1 MPITQAKTARNA
13 VAVARGHDA
22 IGMIAVPVGTG
33 RQSAGHVMTVSA
45 GHVMTVSA
53 GHVMT
58 VSAGH
63 VMTVSAGHV
72 MMVSAGH
79 VMTIAGGRGTG
90 EAAIRVAVNSIA
102 RKHRSW
108 I

>member
-22 IGMIAVPVGTG
+22 IEMIAVPVGTG
-33 RQSAGHVMTVSA
+33 RQSAGHVMT
-45 GHVMTVSA
+45 
-53 GHVMT
+53 
-58 VSAGH
+58 
-63 VMTVSAGHV
+63 
-72 MMVSAGH
+72 
-79 VMTIAGGRGTG
+79 IAGGRGTSEG
-90 EAAIRVAVNSIA
+90 AIHVAVNSIA

>member
-13 VAVARGHDA
+13 VAVARDRDA
-22 IGMIAVPVGTG
+22 IGMTVVPVGTG
-33 RQSAGHVMTVSA
+33 RQIAGHVMTVSA

-63 VMTVSAGHV
+63 VMTV
-72 MMVSAGH
+72 
-79 VMTIAGGRGTG
+79 AGGRGTNKD
-90 EAAIRVAVNSIA
+90 AIRVAVNSIA
-102 RKHRSW
+102 RKRRSW

>member
-22 IGMIAVPVGTG
+22 IEMIAVPVGTG
-33 RQSAGHVMTVSA
+33 RQSAGHIMTVSA
-45 GHVMTVSA
+45 GHVMMVN
-53 GHVMT
+53 
-58 VSAGH
+58 
-63 VMTVSAGHV
+63 AGHV

-79 VMTIAGGRGTG
+79 VMTIAEDRETN

-102 RKHRSW
+102 RKHHSW

>member
-33 RQSAGHVMTVSA
+33 RQSAGHVMTVSV
-45 GHVMTVSA
+45 GHVM
-53 GHVMT
+53 M
-58 VSAGH
+58 
-63 VMTVSAGHV
+63 VSAGHV

-79 VMTIAGGRGTG
+79 VMTIAGGRGTSEG
-90 EAAIRVAVNSIA
+90 AIHVAVNSIA

>member
-22 IGMIAVPVGTG
+22 IEMIAVPVGTG
-33 RQSAGHVMTVSA
+33 RQSV
-45 GHVMTVSA
+45 
-53 GHVMT
+53 
-58 VSAGH
+58 GH

-79 VMTIAGGRGTG
+79 VMTIAEDRETN

>member
-33 RQSAGHVMTVSA
+33 RQ
-45 GHVMTVSA
+45 SA

>member
-53 GHVMT
+53 GHVM
-58 VSAGH
+58 
-63 VMTVSAGHV
+63 
-72 MMVSAGH
+72 MVSAGH
-79 VMTIAGGRGTG
+79 VMTIAGGRGTSEG
-90 EAAIRVAVNSIA
+90 AIRVAVNSIA

>member
-13 VAVARGHDA
+13 VAVARVHDA
-22 IGMIAVPVGTG
+22 IEMIAVPVGTG
-33 RQSAGHVMTVSA
+33 RQSVGHVMTVSA

-58 VSAGH
+58 
-63 VMTVSAGHV
+63 
-72 MMVSAGH
+72 
-79 VMTIAGGRGTG
+79 IAGGRGTS

>member
-45 GHVMTVSA
+45 GHVM
-53 GHVMT
+53 
-58 VSAGH
+58 
-63 VMTVSAGHV
+63 
-72 MMVSAGH
+72 MVSAGH

-102 RKHRSW
+102 RKRRSW

>member
-53 GHVMT
+53 GHVM
-58 VSAGH
+58 
-63 VMTVSAGHV
+63 
-72 MMVSAGH
+72 MVSAGH

-90 EAAIRVAVNSIA
+90 EAAIRVALNSIA

>member
-13 VAVARGHDA
+13 VAVARGRDA

-33 RQSAGHVMTVSA
+33 RQSAGHIMTVSA
-45 GHVMTVSA
+45 GHVM
-53 GHVMT
+53 M
-58 VSAGH
+58 
-63 VMTVSAGHV
+63 VSAGHV

-79 VMTIAGGRGTG
+79 VMTIAGDRGTN
-90 EAAIRVAVNSIA
+90 EAAIRVVVNSIA

>member
-13 VAVARGHDA
+13 VAVARGHNA
-22 IGMIAVPVGTG
+22 IGMIAAPVGTG
-33 RQSAGHVMTVSA
+33 SQRAGHVM
-45 GHVMTVSA
+45 M
-53 GHVMT
+53 
-58 VSAGH
+58 
-63 VMTVSAGHV
+63 VSAGHV

-79 VMTIAGGRGTG
+79 VMTIAGGRGTSEG
-90 EAAIRVAVNSIA
+90 AIRVAVNSIA

>member
-13 VAVARGHDA
+13 VAVARVHDA
-22 IGMIAVPVGTG
+22 IEMIAVPVGTG
-33 RQSAGHVMTVSA
+33 RQSVGHVMT
-45 GHVMTVSA
+45 
-53 GHVMT
+53 
-58 VSAGH
+58 
-63 VMTVSAGHV
+63 
-72 MMVSAGH
+72 VSAGH
-79 VMTIAGGRGTG
+79 VMTIAGGRGTS

>member
-53 GHVMT
+53 GHVM
-58 VSAGH
+58 
-63 VMTVSAGHV
+63 
-72 MMVSAGH
+72 MVSAGH
-79 VMTIAGGRGTG
+79 VMTIAGGRGTN

-102 RKHRSW
+102 RKRRSW

>member
-33 RQSAGHVMTVSA
+33 RQSA

>member
-13 VAVARGHDA
+13 VAVARVHDA
-22 IGMIAVPVGTG
+22 IEMIAVPVGTG

-45 GHVMTVSA
+45 GHVMT
-53 GHVMT
+53 
-58 VSAGH
+58 
-63 VMTVSAGHV
+63 
-72 MMVSAGH
+72 
-79 VMTIAGGRGTG
+79 IAGGRGTSEG
-90 EAAIRVAVNSIA
+90 AIRVAVNSIA

>member
-22 IGMIAVPVGTG
+22 IEMIAVPVGTG
-33 RQSAGHVMTVSA
+33 RQSAGHI
-45 GHVMTVSA
+45 
-53 GHVMT
+53 
-58 VSAGH
+58 
-63 VMTVSAGHV
+63 MTVSAGHV
-72 MMVSAGH
+72 MMVSVGH
-79 VMTIAGGRGTG
+79 VMTIAGGRGTS

>member
-13 VAVARGHDA
+13 VAVARVHDA
-22 IGMIAVPVGTG
+22 IEMIAVPVGTG
-33 RQSAGHVMTVSA
+33 RQSVGHVMTVSA

-53 GHVMT
+53 RHVMT
-58 VSAGH
+58 VSARH
-63 VMTVSAGHV
+63 VMT
-72 MMVSAGH
+72 VSAGH
-79 VMTIAGGRGTG
+79 VMTIAGGRGTSEG
-90 EAAIRVAVNSIA
+90 AIRVAVNSIA

>member
-58 VSAGH
+58 
-63 VMTVSAGHV
+63 
-72 MMVSAGH
+72 
-79 VMTIAGGRGTG
+79 IAGGRGTS

>member
-45 GHVMTVSA
+45 GHVM
-53 GHVMT
+53 
-58 VSAGH
+58 
-63 VMTVSAGHV
+63 
-72 MMVSAGH
+72 MVSAGH
-79 VMTIAGGRGTG
+79 VMTIAEDRETN

>member
-45 GHVMTVSA
+45 GHVM
-53 GHVMT
+53 
-58 VSAGH
+58 
-63 VMTVSAGHV
+63 
-72 MMVSAGH
+72 MVSVGH
-79 VMTIAGGRGTG
+79 VMTIAGGRGTS

>member
-22 IGMIAVPVGTG
+22 IEMIAVPVGTG
-33 RQSAGHVMTVSA
+33 RQ
-45 GHVMTVSA
+45 
-53 GHVMT
+53 
-58 VSAGH
+58 SAGH

-79 VMTIAGGRGTG
+79 VMTIAGGRGTS

>member
-33 RQSAGHVMTVSA
+33 RQSAGHVM
-45 GHVMTVSA
+45 M
-53 GHVMT
+53 
-58 VSAGH
+58 
-63 VMTVSAGHV
+63 VSAGHV

-79 VMTIAGGRGTG
+79 VMTIAGGRGTSEG
-90 EAAIRVAVNSIA
+90 AIRVAVNSIA
-102 RKHRSW
+102 RKRRSW

>member
-33 RQSAGHVMTVSA
+33 RQSAGHVM
-45 GHVMTVSA
+45 
-53 GHVMT
+53 
-58 VSAGH
+58 
-63 VMTVSAGHV
+63 
-72 MMVSAGH
+72 MVSAGH
-79 VMTIAGGRGTG
+79 VMTIAGDRGTN
-90 EAAIRVAVNSIA
+90 EAAIRVAVNSIG

>member
-63 VMTVSAGHV
+63 VMT
-72 MMVSAGH
+72 
-79 VMTIAGGRGTG
+79 IAGGRGTS

>member
-45 GHVMTVSA
+45 GHVMT
-53 GHVMT
+53 
-58 VSAGH
+58 
-63 VMTVSAGHV
+63 
-72 MMVSAGH
+72 
-79 VMTIAGGRGTG
+79 IAGGRGTSEG
-90 EAAIRVAVNSIA
+90 AIRVAVNSIA
-102 RKHRSW
+102 RKRRSW

>member
-1 MPITQAKTARNA
+1 MPITQAKIARNA

-22 IGMIAVPVGTG
+22 IEMIAVPVGTG
-33 RQSAGHVMTVSA
+33 RQSVGHVMT
-45 GHVMTVSA
+45 
-53 GHVMT
+53 
-58 VSAGH
+58 
-63 VMTVSAGHV
+63 
-72 MMVSAGH
+72 VSAGH
-79 VMTIAGGRGTG
+79 VMTIAGGRGTS